1 MAVAKSQRI
10 SEAFGPQRPTQQG
23 REFRAPRTMMTE
35 AEREQLKLG
44 RDRMIAQTV
53 LDAVSQA
60 TKLGL
65 GIGGMVQESNLA
77 DRTIAA
83 RKEMLQDQI
92 AAEQSKVD
100 PGLAARRRIQQ
111 ERQQMIGQAGVDSP
125 MDESPADRELEQAV
139 LSDLSGAQEPAT
151 PATSRPIV
159 DERVLRSM
167 RSVNKSKGRLKGFYN
182 KQLKTID
189 SLVKAGALEVG
200 KNEGHFNS
208 FRNSKG
214 AANRRLAATSYVSSP
229 EELRQLEG
237 QLKRTNNKK
246 IIAQVADVIE
256 PIARGVVAADPELA
270 LEVRRINE
278 KARAGETLSPQE
290 IETVNQG
297 AIAAAALES
306 NVEQDLRPSEFGDL
320 EPGMAYDETLKQL
333 QSTVRYYKN
342 ERLKAAAAGQDV
354 SEFDRYIDFLTSPAV
369 VVRTSDMVSRL
380 EAKKLQSRDLQDVIE
395 LAREYVN
402 EGPKRDF
409 KPEKLPAPRKGRAST
424 SGDGSGDG
432 STEQTPTREPNI
444 LRGAYR
450 IVYGKPMG
458 RKDER
463 TVRTRGDQALDDIS
477 GSVANGKKHK
487 SFQKLMSKFPD
498 FVAKNPRYKEL
509 TPPKLVSAAKAYM
522 KPGQA
527 KSSADTFNPVAV
539 RENVQRA
546 LKDAGIPSADT
557 LGLKL
562 VGEDGKLVD
571 DYVTQ
576 VDKALKGLTNKALYK
591 AATGKKSDAES
602 LVGMARKNPKPFGLT
617 MKGRK
622 FYQKNENGK
631 EVEVNLR
638 AMDTGILEKRLL
650 GKARSRL
657 LDSIQ
662 TIARRRT
669 TQN

>member
-10 SEAFGPQRPTQQG
+10 SEAFAPRRPSQQG
-23 REFRAPRTMMTE
+23 REFRAPRTAMTE

-60 TKLGL
+60 TKIGL
-65 GIGGMVQESNLA
+65 GVGGLVQESNLT

-83 RKEMLQDQI
+83 RKEMLRDKI
-92 AAEQSKVD
+92 AAEQNKID
-100 PGLAARRRIQQ
+100 PGLAARRRIRQ

-125 MDESPADRELEQAV
+125 MDEPAPTAPV
-139 LSDLSGAQEPAT
+139 PTAPVEPEPQPTVTA
-151 PATSRPIV
+151 RPIV
-159 DERVLRSM
+159 DERVLKSM
-167 RSVNKSKGRLKGFYN
+167 RSVNKSKGGLKGFYN

-229 EELRQLEG
+229 EELGQLER
-237 QLKRTNNKK
+237 QLKRTNNRQT
-246 IIAQVADVIE
+246 IAQAADVIE
-256 PIARGVVAADPELA
+256 PIARGVVAVDPELA

-278 KARAGETLSPQE
+278 KAKAGETLSPQE

-571 DYVTQ
+571 DYVNQ